1 MSVDQI
7 DFLGGLPGMKRDKQS
22 VTADWESL
30 QQIINGVQIQQM
42 RTVLKDGAALT
53 ELYRDHWEN
62 GGEVRHVFQEI
73 LSPNSVTA
81 WHIHQKTTDRLFVSV
96 GNIKIVLYDS
106 REGSPTWGQL
116 NVFRF
121 GSARPALV
129 IIPPCIWHGVMNTG
143 SKDAIIINLT
153 DKPYE
158 YENPDHWKLPSN
170 TDQIPYS
177 FHEGF

>member
-1 MSVDQI
+1 MSINQTDL
-7 DFLGGLPGMKRDKQS
+7 LGGLLGMKRDKQS

-30 QQIINGVQIQQM
+30 QQIIDGVAIRQV
-42 RTVLKDGAALT
+42 RTVLKDGGALT

-62 GGEVRHVFQEI
+62 GGEVRHVFQEV
-73 LSPNSVTA
+73 LSANTLTA
-81 WHIHQKTTDRLFVSV
+81 WHIHQETTDRLFVSI
-96 GNIKIVLYDS
+96 GNVKIVLYDA
-106 REGSPTWGQL
+106 REGSRTRGLL

-121 GSARPALV
+121 GTARPALV
-129 IIPPCIWHGVMNTG
+129 IIPPCIWHGIMNVG
-143 SKDAIIINLT
+143 STDAVLLNLT

-177 FHEGF
+177 FNEDF